1 MYKKYTEHQTDW
13 AKKET
18 PITHNQN
25 TKHADHH
32 YYHHQLM
39 LKAAKEKYKVLHI
52 KADLLE

>member
-39 LKAAKEKYKVLHI
+39 LKAAKEHS
-52 KADLLE
+52 